1 MSTINNAQ
9 ELTRREFFERY
20 VIKDS
25 EELAETKPYHTFLVL
40 FVAVEMLGKMLLGE
54 TKKDKKG
61 KIRDTES
68 SLAFFEAINDID
80 ALSPYRQF
88 NHNNTNF
95 IYKLRCGMAH
105 RFSPKLNVT
114 LSVGPD
120 KNDLSN
126 GVIGCKDFLEDI
138 KKAWNDVQNR
148 DDLKVNL
155 DEKALFVNNSIT
167 GATATSITQN
177 AGV

>member
-1 MSTINNAQ
+1 MSIINNTQ
-9 ELTRREFFERY
+9 ELTRREFFEQY

-25 EELAETKPYHTFLVL
+25 EELVDTKPYHTFLVL
-40 FVAVEMLGKMLLGE
+40 LVAVEMLGKMLLGE
-54 TKKDKKG
+54 TNKKG
-61 KIRDTES
+61 NSKR
-68 SLAFFEAINDID
+68 AFVEAINDID

-88 NHNNTNF
+88 NHKGTNCL
-95 IYKLRCGMAH
+95 YELRCDLAH
-105 RFSPKLNVT
+105 RLSLTNSVT
-114 LSVGPD
+114 LSLGPD

>member
-1 MSTINNAQ
+1 MSIINNTQ
-9 ELTRREFFERY
+9 ELTRREFFEQY

-25 EELAETKPYHTFLVL
+25 EELVDTKPYHTFLAL
-40 FVAVEMLGKMLLGE
+40 LVAVEMLGKMLLGE
-54 TKKDKKG
+54 TNKKG
-61 KIRDTES
+61 NSKR
-68 SLAFFEAINDID
+68 AFVEAINDID

-88 NHNNTNF
+88 NHKGTNCL
-95 IYKLRCGMAH
+95 YELRCDMAH
-105 RFSPKLNVT
+105 RLSLTNSVT
-114 LSVGPD
+114 LSLGPD